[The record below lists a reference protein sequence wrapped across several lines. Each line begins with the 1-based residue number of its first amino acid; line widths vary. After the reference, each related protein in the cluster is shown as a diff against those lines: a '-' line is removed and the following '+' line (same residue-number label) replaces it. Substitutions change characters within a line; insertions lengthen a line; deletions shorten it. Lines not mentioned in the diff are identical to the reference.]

1 MGKPKQVHQGEK
13 GKVKKKGKLE
23 PPDEAIDAIKKT
35 RKVYMLVINVLQVIH
50 WFIQDMVIKL

>member
-23 PPDEAIDAIKKT
+23 PPDEAIDAIKKGQK
-35 RKVYMLVINVLQVIH
+35 KVSDRQV
-50 WFIQDMVIKL
+50 FYR